1 MMHAFKVMHVGDV
14 DDITD
19 INRDGGGGGRERFD
33 ESVVVIDSGQFSIP
47 RPVANY
53 IRVRAEDNNN
63 NGQQIEELEV
73 GERKQGRPAGSSSS
87 NSLGAGNSLG
97 QEQKVSAGQ
106 EQKVSAAEGT
116 VPMCPQCSKTFST
129 VSSRDRHMSSET
141 ACKGNVVVQS
151 IPIKRRRKESESC
164 ITTLVSN
171 SELSG
176 LLETSV
182 VDSYAKFRLCQL
194 QNHTDAKAGA
204 VLFGYKG

>member
-1 MMHAFKVMHVGDV
+1 M
-14 DDITD
+14 
-19 INRDGGGGGRERFD
+19 
-33 ESVVVIDSGQFSIP
+33 
-47 RPVANY
+47 
-53 IRVRAEDNNN
+53 RADDNNN
-63 NGQQIEELEV
+63 NGQQIEELES

-97 QEQKVSAGQ
+97 QEQKVSA
-106 EQKVSAAEGT
+106 AEGT
-116 VPMCPQCSKTFST
+116 VPVCPQCSKTFST

-164 ITTLVSN
+164 ITTLVFN

>member
-19 INRDGGGGGRERFD
+19 INRDGGGGGRETFD
-33 ESVVVIDSGQFSIP
+33 ESVVIDSGQFSIP
-47 RPVANY
+47 LPVANY
-53 IRVRAEDNNN
+53 IRVRADDNNN
-63 NGQQIEELEV
+63 NGQQIEELES

-97 QEQKVSAGQ
+97 QEQKVSA
-106 EQKVSAAEGT
+106 AEGT
-116 VPMCPQCSKTFST
+116 EPVCPQCSKTFST
-129 VSSRDRHMSSET
+129 VSSRERHMSSET
-141 ACKGNVVVQS
+141 ACKKKLVSVES
-151 IPIKRRRKESESC
+151 LPIKRRRTEPESSM
-164 ITTLVSN
+164 TTLAVN

-194 QNHTDAKAGA
+194 LNHTDAKAGV